1 MSLKDQ
7 FGKDV
12 LLTGWGHSRF
22 GKLTDET
29 LESLIVQV
37 ATEAIGNAG
46 IEAGQID
53 EIYLGQFNSG
63 MMPLAFPSSLAL
75 QVSDQLANVPS
86 TRVENACASGSA
98 AFQQGTKSLLAGTAK
113 TVLVIGAEKMT
124 QAGADVVG
132 AALLG
137 ADYDMAG
144 KASTTGFT
152 GLFAEV
158 AKHYGKRYGYGN
170 GKLGDVL
177 GTIAAKNHRNG
188 VDNPYAQL
196 RKDLGE
202 EFCRTVSDKN
212 PMVADP
218 LRRTDCS
225 PVSDGA
231 AAVVLSVAP
240 TGGATAPV
248 RLAGFGQANDFFPA
262 ERRDPTEFAAT
273 RASWQRALGMAGVG
287 LEELDFAEVHDCFT
301 IAELLM
307 YEAMGLTERGQGARA
322 LEEGWVFKDGK
333 LPVNVSGG
341 LKAKGHPVGA
351 TGVSQHVI
359 AAMQLTGTA
368 GAHAV
373 GQPAPGSGAEHGR
386 RGHRQL
392 RQRARSRLE
401 SNEGADTAHL
411 PAGMGCI
418 CPAFVFPRLR
428 GRPSARL
435 NSFPAH
441 PPQMRGAPMRA
452 TIIHGPGDIRVEDR
466 DYPTLQLPTDVI
478 VKVTASC
485 VCGSDLWPYRGV
497 KPTHKPSAIGHEF
510 IGTVESI
517 GEDVKDLAVGDF
529 VIAPFVVSCGECP
542 QCLERR
548 HGRLR
553 PPRRLGRQG

>member
-1 MSLKDQ
+1 MSLQKQ

-37 ATEAIGNAG
+37 ATEAISNAG

-75 QVSDQLANVPS
+75 QVSLDLANVAA

-98 AFQQGTKSLLAGTAK
+98 AFQQGTKSLLAGTAR

-124 QAGADVVG
+124 HAGADVVG

-144 KASTTGFT
+144 QTSTTGFT
-152 GLFAEV
+152 GLFADV
-158 AKHYGKRYGYGN
+158 AKHYQKRYGSVS
-170 GKLGDVL
+170 DVL

-202 EFCRTVSDKN
+202 DFCRTVSDKN

-231 AAVVLSVAP
+231 AAVVLSASP
-240 TGGATAPV
+240 TGGVTAPV
-248 RLAGFGQANDFFPA
+248 RLAGFGHANDFFPA
-262 ERRDPTEFAAT
+262 ERRDPTAFAAT
-273 RASWQRALGMAGVG
+273 RMSWQRALAMAGVG
-287 LEELDFAEVHDCFT
+287 LDDLDFAEVHDCFT

-307 YEAMGLTERGQGARA
+307 YEAMGLTEPGQGSRA
-322 LEEGWVFKDGK
+322 VTEGWVFKDGK

-368 GAHAV
+368 GDM
-373 GQPAPGSGAEHGR
+373 
-386 RGHRQL
+386 QL
-392 RQRARSRLE
+392 GRARRAAVQNMGGVGIANYVSVLE
-401 SNEGADTAHL
+401 
-411 PAGMGCI
+411 
-418 CPAFVFPRLR
+418 
-428 GRPSARL
+428 
-435 NSFPAH
+435 
-441 PPQMRGAPMRA
+441 
-452 TIIHGPGDIRVEDR
+452 
-466 DYPTLQLPTDVI
+466 
-478 VKVTASC
+478 
-485 VCGSDLWPYRGV
+485 
-497 KPTHKPSAIGHEF
+497 
-510 IGTVESI
+510 
-517 GEDVKDLAVGDF
+517 AV
-529 VIAPFVVSCGECP
+529 
-542 QCLERR
+542 
-548 HGRLR
+548 
-553 PPRRLGRQG
+553 

>member
-1 MSLKDQ
+1 MSLKEQ

-12 LLTGWGHSRF
+12 LITGWGHSRF
-22 GKLTDET
+22 GKLTDDT

-37 ATEAIGNAG
+37 ATDAIAG
-46 IEAGQID
+46 AGVGPGQID
-53 EIYLGQFNSG
+53 EIYVGQFNSG

-75 QVSDQLANVPS
+75 QVSPDLANVPS

-124 QAGADVVG
+124 HAGADVVG
-132 AALLG
+132 AGLLG

-158 AKHYGKRYGYGN
+158 AKHYAKRYDPAGN
-170 GKLGDVL
+170 LGDVL
-177 GTIAAKNHRNG
+177 GSIAAKNHRNG

-231 AAVVLSVAP
+231 AAVVLSTSP
-240 TGGATAPV
+240 TAGAHPAV

-262 ERRDPTEFAAT
+262 ARRDPTAFEAT
-273 RASWQRALGMAGVG
+273 RVSWQRALAMAGVG
-287 LEELDFAEVHDCFT
+287 IEDLDLAEVHDCFT

-307 YEAMGLTERGQGARA
+307 YEAMGLTEPGQGARA

-341 LKAKGHPVGA
+341 LKSKGHPVGA
-351 TGVSQHVI
+351 TGVSQHVL

-368 GAHAV
+368 GDM
-373 GQPAPGSGAEHGR
+373 
-386 RGHRQL
+386 QL
-392 RQRARSRLE
+392 A
-401 SNEGADTAHL
+401 A
-411 PAGMGCI
+411 
-418 CPAFVFPRLR
+418 
-428 GRPSARL
+428 
-435 NSFPAH
+435 
-441 PPQMRGAPMRA
+441 
-452 TIIHGPGDIRVEDR
+452 
-466 DYPTLQLPTDVI
+466 
-478 VKVTASC
+478 
-485 VCGSDLWPYRGV
+485 
-497 KPTHKPSAIGHEF
+497 
-510 IGTVESI
+510 
-517 GEDVKDLAVGDF
+517 
-529 VIAPFVVSCGECP
+529 
-542 QCLERR
+542 
-548 HGRLR
+548 
-553 PPRRLGRQG
+553 PRRAAVQNMGGVGIANYVSILEAV

>member
-1 MSLKDQ
+1 MSLKEQ

-29 LESLIVQV
+29 LESLIIQV

-46 IEAGQID
+46 IEPGQID

-75 QVSDQLANVPS
+75 QVSPDLANVPA

-124 QAGADVVG
+124 HAGADVVG

-144 KASTTGFT
+144 QPSTTGFT
-152 GLFAEV
+152 GLFADV
-158 AKHYGKRYGYGN
+158 AKHYDKRYGRGD

-202 EFCRTVSDKN
+202 DFCRTISDKN
-212 PMVADP
+212 PVVADP

-231 AAVVLSVAP
+231 AAVVLSTSP
-240 TGGATAPV
+240 TSGTTAPV
-248 RLAGFGQANDFFPA
+248 RLAGFGHANDFFPA
-262 ERRDPTEFAAT
+262 ERRDPTAFEAT
-273 RASWQRALGMAGVG
+273 RVSWQRALAMAGVG
-287 LEELDFAEVHDCFT
+287 LDDLDFAEVHDCFT

-307 YEAMGLTERGQGARA
+307 YEAMGLAQPGQGHRA

-333 LPVNVSGG
+333 LPINVSGG

-368 GAHAV
+368 GAM
-373 GQPAPGSGAEHGR
+373 
-386 RGHRQL
+386 QL
-392 RQRARSRLE
+392 A
-401 SNEGADTAHL
+401 N
-411 PAGMGCI
+411 
-418 CPAFVFPRLR
+418 
-428 GRPSARL
+428 
-435 NSFPAH
+435 
-441 PPQMRGAPMRA
+441 
-452 TIIHGPGDIRVEDR
+452 
-466 DYPTLQLPTDVI
+466 
-478 VKVTASC
+478 
-485 VCGSDLWPYRGV
+485 
-497 KPTHKPSAIGHEF
+497 
-510 IGTVESI
+510 
-517 GEDVKDLAVGDF
+517 
-529 VIAPFVVSCGECP
+529 
-542 QCLERR
+542 
-548 HGRLR
+548 
-553 PPRRLGRQG
+553 PRRAAVQNLGGVGIANYVSVLEAV

>member
-46 IEAGQID
+46 IEPGQID

-98 AFQQGTKSLLAGTAK
+98 AFQQGSKSLLAGTAK

-144 KASTTGFT
+144 KPSTTGFT
-152 GLFAEV
+152 GLFADV
-158 AKHYGKRYGYGN
+158 AKHYEKRYGPAVGN
-170 GKLGDVL
+170 LGDVL

-248 RLAGFGQANDFFPA
+248 RLAGFGHANDFFPA

-273 RASWQRALGMAGVG
+273 RVSWRRALAMAGVG
-287 LEELDFAEVHDCFT
+287 LEDLDFAEVHDCFT

-307 YEAMGLTERGQGARA
+307 YEAMGLTEPGQGARA
-322 LEEGWVFKDGK
+322 VEEGWVFKDGK
-333 LPVNVSGG
+333 LPINVSGG

-368 GAHAV
+368 G
-373 GQPAPGSGAEHGR
+373 GMQ
-386 RGHRQL
+386 
-392 RQRARSRLE
+392 
-401 SNEGADTAHL
+401 L
-411 PAGMGCI
+411 PAARRAAVQNMG
-418 CPAFVFPRLR
+418 
-428 GRPSARL
+428 
-435 NSFPAH
+435 
-441 PPQMRGAPMRA
+441 
-452 TIIHGPGDIRVEDR
+452 
-466 DYPTLQLPTDVI
+466 
-478 VKVTASC
+478 
-485 VCGSDLWPYRGV
+485 GV
-497 KPTHKPSAIGHEF
+497 GIANYVSVLE
-510 IGTVESI
+510 
-517 GEDVKDLAVGDF
+517 AV
-529 VIAPFVVSCGECP
+529 
-542 QCLERR
+542 
-548 HGRLR
+548 
-553 PPRRLGRQG
+553 

>member
-1 MSLKDQ
+1 MSLKEQ
-7 FGKDV
+7 FGKDI

-22 GKLTDET
+22 GKLAEET

-37 ATEAIGNAG
+37 ASEAIGNAG
-46 IEAGQID
+46 IEPGQID
-53 EIYLGQFNSG
+53 EVYVGQFNSG

-75 QVSDQLANVPS
+75 QVSPDLASVPS

-124 QAGADVVG
+124 HAGADVVG
-132 AALLG
+132 SALLG

-144 KASTTGFT
+144 KPSTTGFT

-158 AKHYGKRYGYGN
+158 AKHYEKRYGPVS
-170 GKLGDVL
+170 DVL

-202 EFCRTVSDKN
+202 EFCQTVSDKN

-240 TGGATAPV
+240 TGGATPPV

-262 ERRDPTEFAAT
+262 DRRDPTAFAAT

-287 LEELDFAEVHDCFT
+287 LEDLDFAEVHDCFT

-307 YEAMGLTERGQGARA
+307 YEAIGLTEPGQGARA
-322 LEEGWVFKDGK
+322 VKEGWVFKDGK
-333 LPVNVSGG
+333 LPINVSGG

-359 AAMQLTGTA
+359 SAMQLTGTA
-368 GAHAV
+368 GDM
-373 GQPAPGSGAEHGR
+373 
-386 RGHRQL
+386 QL
-392 RQRARSRLE
+392 A
-401 SNEGADTAHL
+401 A
-411 PAGMGCI
+411 
-418 CPAFVFPRLR
+418 
-428 GRPSARL
+428 
-435 NSFPAH
+435 
-441 PPQMRGAPMRA
+441 
-452 TIIHGPGDIRVEDR
+452 
-466 DYPTLQLPTDVI
+466 
-478 VKVTASC
+478 
-485 VCGSDLWPYRGV
+485 
-497 KPTHKPSAIGHEF
+497 
-510 IGTVESI
+510 
-517 GEDVKDLAVGDF
+517 
-529 VIAPFVVSCGECP
+529 
-542 QCLERR
+542 
-548 HGRLR
+548 
-553 PPRRLGRQG
+553 PRRAAVQNMGGVGIANYVSVLEAV

>member
-1 MSLKDQ
+1 MSLQEQ

-22 GKLTDET
+22 GKLADET

-37 ATEAIGNAG
+37 ATEAIAGAG
-46 IEAGQID
+46 IEPGQID
-53 EIYLGQFNSG
+53 EIYVGQFNSG

-75 QVSDQLANVPS
+75 QVSPDLANVPA

-98 AFQQGTKSLLAGTAK
+98 AFQQGTKSLLAGTAR

-124 QAGADVVG
+124 HAGADVVG
-132 AALLG
+132 AGLLG

-158 AKHYGKRYGYGN
+158 AKHYGKRYGDGN
-170 GKLGDVL
+170 LGDVL
-177 GTIAAKNHRNG
+177 GSIAAKNHRNG

-231 AAVVLSVAP
+231 AAVVLSVSP

-248 RLAGFGQANDFFPA
+248 RLAGFGQASDFFPA
-262 ERRDPTEFAAT
+262 ARRDPTAFAAT
-273 RASWQRALGMAGVG
+273 RVSWQRALGMAGVE
-287 LEELDFAEVHDCFT
+287 LADLDFAEVHDCFT

-307 YEAMGLTERGQGARA
+307 YEAMGLTAPGHGARA
-322 LEEGWVFKDGK
+322 IDEGWVFKDGK
-333 LPVNVSGG
+333 LPINVSGG

-359 AAMQLTGTA
+359 SAMQLTGTA
-368 GAHAV
+368 G
-373 GQPAPGSGAEHGR
+373 GM
-386 RGHRQL
+386 QL
-392 RQRARSRLE
+392 
-401 SNEGADTAHL
+401 
-411 PAGMGCI
+411 
-418 CPAFVFPRLR
+418 
-428 GRPSARL
+428 
-435 NSFPAH
+435 
-441 PPQMRGAPMRA
+441 A
-452 TIIHGPGDIRVEDR
+452 T
-466 DYPTLQLPTDVI
+466 
-478 VKVTASC
+478 
-485 VCGSDLWPYRGV
+485 
-497 KPTHKPSAIGHEF
+497 
-510 IGTVESI
+510 
-517 GEDVKDLAVGDF
+517 
-529 VIAPFVVSCGECP
+529 
-542 QCLERR
+542 
-548 HGRLR
+548 
-553 PPRRLGRQG
+553 PRRAAVQNMGGVGIANYVSILEAV

>member
-7 FGKDV
+7 FGRDV

-22 GKLTDET
+22 GKLVDET

-46 IEAGQID
+46 IEAGQLD

-75 QVSDQLANVPS
+75 QASDQLANVPS

-124 QAGADVVG
+124 HAGADVVG

-158 AKHYGKRYGYGN
+158 AKHYGKRYGDGN

-287 LEELDFAEVHDCFT
+287 LEDLDFAEVHDCFT

-307 YEAMGLTERGQGARA
+307 YEAMGLTDRGHGARA

-368 GAHAV
+368 GAM
-373 GQPAPGSGAEHGR
+373 
-386 RGHRQL
+386 QL
-392 RQRARSRLE
+392 A
-401 SNEGADTAHL
+401 N
-411 PAGMGCI
+411 
-418 CPAFVFPRLR
+418 
-428 GRPSARL
+428 
-435 NSFPAH
+435 
-441 PPQMRGAPMRA
+441 
-452 TIIHGPGDIRVEDR
+452 
-466 DYPTLQLPTDVI
+466 
-478 VKVTASC
+478 
-485 VCGSDLWPYRGV
+485 
-497 KPTHKPSAIGHEF
+497 
-510 IGTVESI
+510 
-517 GEDVKDLAVGDF
+517 
-529 VIAPFVVSCGECP
+529 
-542 QCLERR
+542 
-548 HGRLR
+548 
-553 PPRRLGRQG
+553 PRRAAVQNMGGVGIANYVSVLEAV

>member
-1 MSLKDQ
+1 MSLREQ

-37 ATEAIGNAG
+37 ATEAIANAG
-46 IEAGQID
+46 VEPGRID

-75 QVSDQLANVPS
+75 QVSEQLANVPS

-124 QAGADVVG
+124 HAGADVVG

-144 KASTTGFT
+144 KASSTGFT

-158 AKHYGKRYGYGN
+158 AKHYEKRYGPIS
-170 GKLGDVL
+170 DVL

-262 ERRDPTEFAAT
+262 ERRDPTAFAAT
-273 RASWQRALGMAGVG
+273 RVSWQRALGMAGVG
-287 LEELDFAEVHDCFT
+287 LEDLDFAEVHDCFT

-307 YEAMGLTERGQGARA
+307 YEAMGLTEPGQGSRA
-322 LEEGWVFKDGK
+322 IEEGWVFKDGK
-333 LPVNVSGG
+333 LPINVSGG

-368 GAHAV
+368 G
-373 GQPAPGSGAEHGR
+373 GMQ
-386 RGHRQL
+386 
-392 RQRARSRLE
+392 
-401 SNEGADTAHL
+401 L
-411 PAGMGCI
+411 PAARRAAVQNMG
-418 CPAFVFPRLR
+418 
-428 GRPSARL
+428 
-435 NSFPAH
+435 
-441 PPQMRGAPMRA
+441 
-452 TIIHGPGDIRVEDR
+452 
-466 DYPTLQLPTDVI
+466 
-478 VKVTASC
+478 
-485 VCGSDLWPYRGV
+485 GV
-497 KPTHKPSAIGHEF
+497 GIANYVSVLE
-510 IGTVESI
+510 
-517 GEDVKDLAVGDF
+517 AV
-529 VIAPFVVSCGECP
+529 
-542 QCLERR
+542 
-548 HGRLR
+548 
-553 PPRRLGRQG
+553 

>member
-12 LLTGWGHSRF
+12 LITGWGHSRF

-37 ATEAIGNAG
+37 AAEAIGNAG
-46 IEAGQID
+46 IEPGQID

-75 QVSDQLANVPS
+75 QVSEQLANVPA

-98 AFQQGTKSLLAGTAK
+98 AFQQGTKSLLAGTAR

-124 QAGADVVG
+124 HAGADVVG

-158 AKHYGKRYGYGN
+158 AKHYEKRYGPVS
-170 GKLGDVL
+170 DVL

-231 AAVVLSVAP
+231 AAVVLSVSP
-240 TGGATAPV
+240 TGGVTAPV
-248 RLAGFGQANDFFPA
+248 RLAGFGHANDFFPA
-262 ERRDPTEFAAT
+262 ERRDPTAFAAT
-273 RASWQRALGMAGVG
+273 RVSWQRALGMAGVG
-287 LEELDFAEVHDCFT
+287 LEDLDFAEVHDCFT

-307 YEAMGLTERGQGARA
+307 YEAMGLTEPGQGARA
-322 LEEGWVFKDGK
+322 IEEGWVFKDGK
-333 LPVNVSGG
+333 LPINVSGG

-368 GAHAV
+368 G
-373 GQPAPGSGAEHGR
+373 GM
-386 RGHRQL
+386 QL
-392 RQRARSRLE
+392 A
-401 SNEGADTAHL
+401 N
-411 PAGMGCI
+411 
-418 CPAFVFPRLR
+418 
-428 GRPSARL
+428 
-435 NSFPAH
+435 
-441 PPQMRGAPMRA
+441 
-452 TIIHGPGDIRVEDR
+452 
-466 DYPTLQLPTDVI
+466 
-478 VKVTASC
+478 
-485 VCGSDLWPYRGV
+485 
-497 KPTHKPSAIGHEF
+497 
-510 IGTVESI
+510 
-517 GEDVKDLAVGDF
+517 
-529 VIAPFVVSCGECP
+529 
-542 QCLERR
+542 
-548 HGRLR
+548 
-553 PPRRLGRQG
+553 PRRAAVQNMGGVGIANYVSVLEAV

>member
-1 MSLKDQ
+1 MSLQDQ

-22 GKLTDET
+22 GKLAEET

-37 ATEAIGNAG
+37 ATEAIANAG
-46 IEAGQID
+46 IEPGQID

-75 QVSDQLANVPS
+75 QVSADLANVPA

-124 QAGADVVG
+124 HAGADVVG
-132 AALLG
+132 AGLLG

-144 KASTTGFT
+144 KSSTTGFT
-152 GLFAEV
+152 GLFADV
-158 AKHYGKRYGYGN
+158 AKHYGKRYGDTN
-170 GKLGDVL
+170 LGDVL
-177 GTIAAKNHRNG
+177 GSIAAKNHRNG

-231 AAVVLSVAP
+231 AAVVLSTSPAGSAV
-240 TGGATAPV
+240 APV

-262 ERRDPTEFAAT
+262 SRRDPVAFEAT
-273 RASWQRALGMAGVG
+273 RVSWQRALAMAGVG
-287 LEELDFAEVHDCFT
+287 LADLDFAEVHDCFT

-307 YEAMGLTERGQGARA
+307 YEAMGLTGPGQGAQA
-322 LEEGWVFKDGK
+322 IEEGWVYKDGK

-359 AAMQLTGTA
+359 SAMQLTGTA
-368 GAHAV
+368 G
-373 GQPAPGSGAEHGR
+373 EM
-386 RGHRQL
+386 QL
-392 RQRARSRLE
+392 
-401 SNEGADTAHL
+401 
-411 PAGMGCI
+411 
-418 CPAFVFPRLR
+418 
-428 GRPSARL
+428 
-435 NSFPAH
+435 
-441 PPQMRGAPMRA
+441 A
-452 TIIHGPGDIRVEDR
+452 T
-466 DYPTLQLPTDVI
+466 
-478 VKVTASC
+478 
-485 VCGSDLWPYRGV
+485 
-497 KPTHKPSAIGHEF
+497 
-510 IGTVESI
+510 
-517 GEDVKDLAVGDF
+517 
-529 VIAPFVVSCGECP
+529 
-542 QCLERR
+542 
-548 HGRLR
+548 
-553 PPRRLGRQG
+553 PRRAAVQNMGGVGIANYVSILEAV

>member
-1 MSLKDQ
+1 MSLREQ
-7 FGKDV
+7 FGKDI

-46 IEAGQID
+46 IEPGQID

-75 QVSDQLANVPS
+75 QVSEQLANVPS

-132 AALLG
+132 SALLG

-158 AKHYGKRYGYGN
+158 AKHYEKRYGASMGN
-170 GKLGDVL
+170 LGDVL

-273 RASWQRALGMAGVG
+273 RVSWQRALGMAGVG
-287 LEELDFAEVHDCFT
+287 LEDLDFAEVHDCFT

-368 GAHAV
+368 GAM
-373 GQPAPGSGAEHGR
+373 
-386 RGHRQL
+386 QL
-392 RQRARSRLE
+392 
-401 SNEGADTAHL
+401 
-411 PAGMGCI
+411 
-418 CPAFVFPRLR
+418 
-428 GRPSARL
+428 
-435 NSFPAH
+435 
-441 PPQMRGAPMRA
+441 
-452 TIIHGPGDIRVEDR
+452 
-466 DYPTLQLPTDVI
+466 
-478 VKVTASC
+478 AS
-485 VCGSDLWPYRGV
+485 
-497 KPTHKPSAIGHEF
+497 
-510 IGTVESI
+510 
-517 GEDVKDLAVGDF
+517 
-529 VIAPFVVSCGECP
+529 
-542 QCLERR
+542 
-548 HGRLR
+548 
-553 PPRRLGRQG
+553 PRRAAVQNMGGVGIANYVSVLEAV

>member
-1 MSLKDQ
+1 MSLKEQ

-37 ATEAIGNAG
+37 ATDAITNAG
-46 IEAGQID
+46 IEPGQID

-75 QVSDQLANVPS
+75 QVSDQLANVAA

-124 QAGADVVG
+124 HAGADVVG

-144 KASTTGFT
+144 QTSTTGFT
-152 GLFAEV
+152 GLFADV
-158 AKHYGKRYGYGN
+158 AKHYEKRYGRGD
-170 GKLGDVL
+170 GQLGDVL
-177 GTIAAKNHRNG
+177 GSIAAKNHRNG

-225 PVSDGA
+225 PVSDGS
-231 AAVVLSVAP
+231 AAVVLSVSP

-248 RLAGFGQANDFFPA
+248 RLAGFGHANDFFPA
-262 ERRDPTEFAAT
+262 ERRDPTAFAAT
-273 RASWQRALGMAGVG
+273 RVSWQRALGMAGVELG
-287 LEELDFAEVHDCFT
+287 DLDFAEVHDCFT

-307 YEAMGLTERGQGARA
+307 YEAMGLTEPGQGARA
-322 LEEGWVFKDGK
+322 VQEGWVFKDGK
-333 LPVNVSGG
+333 LPINVSGG

-368 GAHAV
+368 GDMQLANPSRAAV
-373 GQPAPGSGAEHGR
+373 QNMGGVGIANYVSV
-386 RGHRQL
+386 
-392 RQRARSRLE
+392 LE
-401 SNEGADTAHL
+401 
-411 PAGMGCI
+411 
-418 CPAFVFPRLR
+418 
-428 GRPSARL
+428 
-435 NSFPAH
+435 
-441 PPQMRGAPMRA
+441 
-452 TIIHGPGDIRVEDR
+452 
-466 DYPTLQLPTDVI
+466 
-478 VKVTASC
+478 
-485 VCGSDLWPYRGV
+485 
-497 KPTHKPSAIGHEF
+497 
-510 IGTVESI
+510 
-517 GEDVKDLAVGDF
+517 AV
-529 VIAPFVVSCGECP
+529 
-542 QCLERR
+542 
-548 HGRLR
+548 
-553 PPRRLGRQG
+553 

>member
-1 MSLKDQ
+1 MSLKEQ
-7 FGKDV
+7 FGKDI

-22 GKLTDET
+22 GKLSDDT

-37 ATEAIGNAG
+37 STEAIENAG
-46 IEAGQID
+46 IEPGQID

-75 QVSDQLANVPS
+75 QVSEELAYVPA

-98 AFQQGTKSLLAGTAK
+98 ALQQGAKALLAGTAK

-124 QAGADVVG
+124 HAGADIVG

-158 AKHYGKRYGYGN
+158 AKHYEKRFGERGYGN
-170 GKLGDVL
+170 SFGNLGDVL

-231 AAVVLSVAP
+231 AAVVLSTAAAP
-240 TGGATAPV
+240 GGSATGAV
-248 RLAGFGQANDFFPA
+248 RLAGFGHANDFMPA
-262 ERRDPTEFAAT
+262 ERRDPTAFAGT
-273 RASWQRALGMAGVG
+273 RASWQRALAMAGVG
-287 LEELDFAEVHDCFT
+287 LEDLDFAEVHDCFT

-307 YEAMGLTERGQGARA
+307 YEAMGLTEPGQGVRA

-333 LPVNVSGG
+333 LPINISGG

-351 TGVSQHVI
+351 TGVSQHVV
-359 AAMQLTGTA
+359 AAMQLTGAA
-368 GAHAV
+368 GAM
-373 GQPAPGSGAEHGR
+373 
-386 RGHRQL
+386 QL
-392 RQRARSRLE
+392 A
-401 SNEGADTAHL
+401 N
-411 PAGMGCI
+411 
-418 CPAFVFPRLR
+418 
-428 GRPSARL
+428 
-435 NSFPAH
+435 
-441 PPQMRGAPMRA
+441 
-452 TIIHGPGDIRVEDR
+452 
-466 DYPTLQLPTDVI
+466 
-478 VKVTASC
+478 
-485 VCGSDLWPYRGV
+485 
-497 KPTHKPSAIGHEF
+497 
-510 IGTVESI
+510 
-517 GEDVKDLAVGDF
+517 
-529 VIAPFVVSCGECP
+529 
-542 QCLERR
+542 
-548 HGRLR
+548 
-553 PPRRLGRQG
+553 PRRAAVQNMGGVGIANYVSVLEAV

>member
-1 MSLKDQ
+1 MSLKEQ

-22 GKLTDET
+22 GKLTEET

-37 ATEAIGNAG
+37 ATEAISRAG
-46 IEAGQID
+46 IEPGQID

-75 QVSDQLANVPS
+75 QVSPELANVAA

-98 AFQQGTKSLLAGTAK
+98 AFQQGTKSLLAGTAR

-124 QAGADVVG
+124 HAGADVVG

-144 KASTTGFT
+144 HTSTTGFT
-152 GLFAEV
+152 GLFADV
-158 AKHYGKRYGYGN
+158 AKHYEKRYGPVS
-170 GKLGDVL
+170 DIL

-231 AAVVLSVAP
+231 AAVVLSVSP
-240 TGGATAPV
+240 TGGATSPV
-248 RLAGFGQANDFFPA
+248 RLAGIGQANDFFPA
-262 ERRDPTEFAAT
+262 DRRDPTAFAAT
-273 RASWQRALGMAGVG
+273 RVSWERARAMAGVG
-287 LEELDFAEVHDCFT
+287 LEDLDFAEVHDCFT

-307 YEAMGLTERGQGARA
+307 YEAMGLTESGQGARA
-322 LEEGWVFKDGK
+322 IEEGWVFKDGK
-333 LPVNVSGG
+333 LPINVSGG

-368 GAHAV
+368 G
-373 GQPAPGSGAEHGR
+373 
-386 RGHRQL
+386 
-392 RQRARSRLE
+392 
-401 SNEGADTAHL
+401 
-411 PAGMGCI
+411 GMQ
-418 CPAFVFPRLR
+418 
-428 GRPSARL
+428 L
-435 NSFPAH
+435 NS
-441 PPQMRGAPMRA
+441 
-452 TIIHGPGDIRVEDR
+452 
-466 DYPTLQLPTDVI
+466 
-478 VKVTASC
+478 
-485 VCGSDLWPYRGV
+485 
-497 KPTHKPSAIGHEF
+497 
-510 IGTVESI
+510 
-517 GEDVKDLAVGDF
+517 
-529 VIAPFVVSCGECP
+529 
-542 QCLERR
+542 
-548 HGRLR
+548 
-553 PPRRLGRQG
+553 PRRAAVQNMGGVGIANYVSILEAA

>member
-1 MSLKDQ
+1 MSLQEQ

-22 GKLTDET
+22 GKLTEET

-37 ATEAIGNAG
+37 ATEAIANAG
-46 IEAGQID
+46 IEPGQID

-75 QVSDQLANVPS
+75 QVSADLANVAA

-124 QAGADVVG
+124 HAGADVVG
-132 AALLG
+132 AGLLG

-158 AKHYGKRYGYGN
+158 AKHYGKRYGDGT
-170 GKLGDVL
+170 LGDVL
-177 GTIAAKNHRNG
+177 GSIAAKNHRNG
-188 VDNPYAQL
+188 VDNPFAQL

-202 EFCRTVSDKN
+202 DFCRTVSDKN

-231 AAVVLSVAP
+231 AAVVLSTSP

-248 RLAGFGQANDFFPA
+248 RLAGFGHANDFFPA
-262 ERRDPTEFAAT
+262 SRRDPVAFNAT
-273 RASWQRALGMAGVG
+273 RVSWQRALTMAGVG
-287 LEELDFAEVHDCFT
+287 LAGLDFAEVHDCFT

-307 YEAMGLTERGQGARA
+307 YEAMGLTEPGQGARA
-322 LEEGWVFKDGK
+322 IEEGWVYKDGK
-333 LPVNVSGG
+333 LPINVSGG

-368 GAHAV
+368 GSMQLANPRRAAV
-373 GQPAPGSGAEHGR
+373 QNMGGVGIANYVSV
-386 RGHRQL
+386 
-392 RQRARSRLE
+392 LE
-401 SNEGADTAHL
+401 S
-411 PAGMGCI
+411 
-418 CPAFVFPRLR
+418 V
-428 GRPSARL
+428 
-435 NSFPAH
+435 
-441 PPQMRGAPMRA
+441 
-452 TIIHGPGDIRVEDR
+452 
-466 DYPTLQLPTDVI
+466 
-478 VKVTASC
+478 
-485 VCGSDLWPYRGV
+485 
-497 KPTHKPSAIGHEF
+497 
-510 IGTVESI
+510 
-517 GEDVKDLAVGDF
+517 
-529 VIAPFVVSCGECP
+529 
-542 QCLERR
+542 
-548 HGRLR
+548 
-553 PPRRLGRQG
+553 

>member
-1 MSLKDQ
+1 MSLKEQ

-37 ATEAIGNAG
+37 ATEAISTAG

-53 EIYLGQFNSG
+53 EVYLGQFNSG

-75 QVSDQLANVPS
+75 QVSDQLANVPA

-124 QAGADVVG
+124 HAGADVVG
-132 AALLG
+132 SALLG

-144 KASTTGFT
+144 QASTTGFT
-152 GLFAEV
+152 GLFADV
-158 AKHYGKRYGYGN
+158 AKHYEKRYGRVS
-170 GKLGDVL
+170 DVL

-231 AAVVLSVAP
+231 AAVVLSTSP
-240 TGGATAPV
+240 GTGATAPV
-248 RLAGFGQANDFFPA
+248 RLSGFGQANDFFPA
-262 ERRDPTEFAAT
+262 ERRDPTAFAAT
-273 RASWQRALGMAGVG
+273 RVSWQRALGMAGVG
-287 LEELDFAEVHDCFT
+287 LEDLDFAEVHDCFT

-307 YEAMGLTERGQGARA
+307 YEAMGLTEPGQGARA
-322 LEEGWVFKDGK
+322 VEEGWVFKDGK

-368 GAHAV
+368 G
-373 GQPAPGSGAEHGR
+373 GM
-386 RGHRQL
+386 QL
-392 RQRARSRLE
+392 
-401 SNEGADTAHL
+401 
-411 PAGMGCI
+411 
-418 CPAFVFPRLR
+418 
-428 GRPSARL
+428 
-435 NSFPAH
+435 
-441 PPQMRGAPMRA
+441 
-452 TIIHGPGDIRVEDR
+452 
-466 DYPTLQLPTDVI
+466 
-478 VKVTASC
+478 AS
-485 VCGSDLWPYRGV
+485 
-497 KPTHKPSAIGHEF
+497 
-510 IGTVESI
+510 
-517 GEDVKDLAVGDF
+517 
-529 VIAPFVVSCGECP
+529 
-542 QCLERR
+542 
-548 HGRLR
+548 
-553 PPRRLGRQG
+553 PRRAAVQNMGGVGIANYVSILEAV